1 MRLLVTGSPGWLSD
15 AFLEAAARG
24 GVAGLRYVR
33 CLFHRSAMHAAA
45 AYRQRFASSSLEVD
59 TVEGDLTDRASL
71 QSAVAGMDV
80 VLHGA
85 AIMHPKRPR
94 DYFRVN
100 TCGTRDL
107 AEAAAAA
114 GVSRFVFV
122 SSNAAGGRSRDGALM
137 TESDPSRPA
146 SPYGL
151 SKRLAEEWLMNVR
164 GSMERVVLR
173 PCMFYG
179 APVPQRHVD
188 VYERVVRSFMPLVGS
203 GDYARSLVYVDNLVQ
218 AVGLALSRKEAAGQ
232 TYYVAD
238 AQPYTTR
245 EVMEAMARALGVEP
259 RYLRLPA
266 AFARLAYAVDRV
278 ASIHDVY
285 LQEVHLVGEADWNVG
300 VSIEKAR
307 RELGYDPRV
316 SLHEGMQ
323 RAVDWCRAQA
333 RLRPVQ

>member
-1 MRLLVTGSPGWLSD
+1 MRLLVTGAPGWLSD
-15 AFLEAAARG
+15 AFLEAAARNR
-24 GVAGLRYVR
+24 VAGVRHVR
-33 CLFHRSAMHAAA
+33 CMFHPSTMAAA
-45 AYRQRFASSSLEVD
+45 TRYRERFASSSLELEV
-59 TVEGDLTDRASL
+59 VPGDVTDPASL
-71 QSAVAGMDV
+71 DSATAGVDA

-85 AIMHPKRPR
+85 AIMHPKRPS

-100 TCGTRDL
+100 TRGTRAL
-107 AEAAAAA
+107 AAAAA
-114 GVSRFVFV
+114 RAGVRRFVFV
-122 SSNAAGGRSRDGALM
+122 SSNAAGGRSSDGSLM
-137 TESDPSRPA
+137 TESEPSRPA

-151 SKRLAEEWLMNVR
+151 SKRLAEEWLMAVP
-164 GSMERVVLR
+164 GPMERVVLR

-179 APVPQRHVD
+179 PPVPQRHVD
-188 VYERVVRSFMPLVGS
+188 VYERIVASFMPLVGS
-203 GDYARSLVYVDNLVQ
+203 GRYARSLVYVDNLVQ
-218 AVGLALSRKEAAGQ
+218 AVGLALSRSEAAGQ

-238 AQPYTTR
+238 ARPYTTR
-245 EVMEAMARALGVEP
+245 DVVEAMARALGVKP

-266 AFARLAYAVDRV
+266 PFARLAYAVDRA

-316 SLHEGMQ
+316 SLDEGMQ
-323 RAVDWCRAQA
+323 RAVDWCRAQG